1 MRASCR
7 GFGGLETA
15 RGPRHPAEMTPLR
28 TVRALGPGSAP
39 APRRRVL
46 LRSSAPAAALAMLL
60 AALTPAAATA
70 QADPAAIRVVLP
82 GSTSLSGNYLA
93 ARLAGSARD
102 MAAGAEFYKE
112 ALAADPDNAQLIERA
127 FTLAL
132 ASGDVDE
139 AVALAGRLPPRADTN
154 RLAGLAQAVMD
165 LQRGDNAAARRVVSE
180 NARGPLADLTAALVG
195 AWTYAAEGDRAAA
208 LNRLDT
214 LRGPDLYTAFTT
226 FHGGI
231 IADYLGDHVEARRRL
246 AVAYDNEPAMLRVVD
261 AYARALAR
269 DGAAKEAE
277 GVLDRYT
284 ATVGTHP
291 IIVQLKADIAA
302 GKTPAPLVEKPAA
315 GVSEAL
321 FALGS
326 AISRE
331 GSEEI
336 AAAYLQLALVLDPDS
351 GLAAMALAG
360 LHEQLEQ
367 SEEAVAILE
376 TIPPTSPLSR
386 DARRQL
392 GLNLNALERPDEAR
406 SVLDALVKEDP
417 SDLEGVIALG
427 GVLRSRDLFAEAA
440 EAYTLGIG
448 SVKTPDRRHW
458 TLYYQRGISYERS
471 KQWEKAEADFKRALE
486 LYPDHPLVLNYLGYS
501 WIDMGRN
508 LDQALAMVQKA
519 VDLRPTDGFIIDS
532 LGWAYYRLGRYEEA
546 VAELERAVEM
556 MPDDPV
562 VNDHLG
568 DAYWMVGRRLEA
580 RFQWSHARDNDPDPA
595 ELEKINA
602 KLEKGLP
609 PPTPATAAD
618 AGATPAPTPTPN

>member
-1 MRASCR
+1 
-7 GFGGLETA
+7 
-15 RGPRHPAEMTPLR
+15 MTPIR
-28 TVRALGPGSAP
+28 TDRALGPRSAP
-39 APRRRVL
+39 APRRIA
-46 LRSSAPAAALAMLL
+46 LRSCAPGVALAMVL

-70 QADPAAIRVVLP
+70 EADPAAIRIVLP

-112 ALAADPDNAQLIERA
+112 ALADDPDNPQLIERA

-132 ASGDVDE
+132 ASGDIEE
-139 AVALAGRLPPRADTN
+139 AAALAGRLPPRADTN
-154 RLAGLAQAVMD
+154 RLAGLAQAVLD
-165 LQRGDNAAARRVVSE
+165 LQRGDNAAARKVVGE
-180 NARGPLADLTAALVG
+180 HARGPLADLTAALVG

-231 IADYLGDHVEARRRL
+231 IADYLGDHAEARRRL
-246 AVAYDNEPAMLRVVD
+246 AVAYDNEPSMLRIVD
-261 AYARALAR
+261 AYARTLAR

-291 IIVQLKADIAA
+291 IITSLKAEIAA
-302 GKTPAPLVEKPAA
+302 GRTPPPLVESPQA
-315 GVSEAL
+315 GVAEAL
-321 FALGS
+321 FALGT

-331 GSEEI
+331 GSEEL
-336 AAAYLQLALVLDPDS
+336 AAAYLQLALLLEPKS

-360 LHEQLEQ
+360 LHERLEQ
-367 SEEAVAILE
+367 SEEAVEILE
-376 TIPPTSPLSR
+376 KIPPTSPLSR
-386 DARRQL
+386 DARTQL
-392 GLNLNALERPDEAR
+392 GLNLNALERADEAR

-417 SDLEGVIALG
+417 SDLEAVVALG
-427 GVLRSRDLFAEAA
+427 SVLRSRDLFAEAA
-440 EAYTLGIG
+440 AAYTLGID
-448 SVKTPDRRHW
+448 SVKAPDRRHW
-458 TLYYQRGISYERS
+458 TLFYQRGISYERS
-471 KQWEKAEADFKRALE
+471 KQWEKAEADFQRALA
-486 LYPDHPLVLNYLGYS
+486 LSPDQPLVLNYLGYS

-508 LDQALAMVQKA
+508 LDQALEMVQKA
-519 VDLRPTDGFIIDS
+519 VDLRPTDGYIVDS

-556 MPDDPV
+556 MPNDPV
-562 VNDHLG
+562 INDHLG
-568 DAYWMVGRRLEA
+568 DAYWMVGRKLEA
-580 RFQWSHARDNDPDPA
+580 RFQWSHARDSKPEPA
-595 ELEKINA
+595 DLEKILA

-618 AGATPAPTPTPN
+618 AGGQQPAPAAAPN